1 MNNDHNFALSKPR
14 VKRHHIALF
23 STLVLLSLIGTR
35 LYFEP
40 LQSAQSNEK
49 PHQVGG
55 SKHHHH
61 DDGDK
66 PVVITVETASTKDFS
81 VYLNAL
87 GTVTPLRSVTVRP
100 RVEGEI
106 TRIVFTEG
114 QNVKAGDLLAE
125 IDPRPLQIQLQQ
137 AEGQLLRDEALLSN
151 AQIDSQRYQTLLA
164 QDAIAAQQ
172 TATQAAQVKQYQGI
186 VEMDKAQVNNAKL
199 QLSYTKL
206 TAPISGRV
214 GLRQIDQGN
223 MIHNN
228 DTNGVAI
235 ITQLQ
240 PISVVFTLPEDK
252 VPSIL
257 QRRTNGKSISVSVYD
272 RANKEKLA
280 EGELVALDNQID
292 AQTGTLKL
300 KAQFTNLDGRLFA
313 NQFVNVRMHVDTLT
327 NAVQISS
334 AAIQND
340 EHGTYV
346 YVVTPEKTVQLRR
359 VKLGDIEGDK
369 AVILENLAANDVVA
383 LEGVDK
389 LHEGSQIDIAQ
400 KDGQAVA
407 PTPDNH
413 PTSNDKAHKK
423 H

>member
-1 MNNDHNFALSKPR
+1 MNNDHNLALSKPR
-14 VKRHHIALF
+14 VKRHYIALF
-23 STLVLLSLIGTR
+23 STFVLLGLIGTR
-35 LYFEP
+35 LYVEP
-40 LQSAQSNEK
+40 LQSTQLNEK
-49 PHQVGG
+49 SHQGGG
-55 SKHHHH
+55 SRHHHH

-66 PVVITVETASTKDFS
+66 PAVIAVETAIKKDYS

-87 GTVTPLRSVTVRP
+87 GTVTPLRSVIIRP
-100 RVEGEI
+100 RVEGEL
-106 TRIVFTEG
+106 TSIVFSEG

-137 AEGQLLRDEALLSN
+137 AQGQLLRDEALLNN
-151 AQIDSQRYQTLLA
+151 AKIDSQRYQTLLE
-164 QDAIAAQQ
+164 QNAIAAQQ
-172 TATQAAQVKQYQGI
+172 TATQDAQVKQYQGI

-223 MIHNN
+223 MVHSN
-228 DTNGVAI
+228 DINGVAV

-252 VPSIL
+252 VPSVL
-257 QRRTNGKSISVSVYD
+257 QRRINEKPISVSAYD

-300 KAQFTNLDGRLFA
+300 KAQFTNLDSRLFV
-313 NQFVNVRMHVDTLT
+313 NQFVNIRMHVDTLT

-340 EHGTYV
+340 EQGAYV

-359 VKLGDIEGDK
+359 VKIGGTEGDK

-400 KDGQAVA
+400 KDGQSVA
-407 PTPDNH
+407 PMLDNQL
-413 PTSNDKAHKK
+413 TSNNKAYRK